1 MGFEMN
7 FPHFGRLEWN
17 QWYPS
22 KVQLDE
28 LHLLTTRLRLRDPR
42 RTEITQNALYVCMM
56 CGWDLS
62 SNYWEE
68 RCCLN
73 VLFALHK
80 LTSNRMYLVLQEFDL
95 ATLSS
100 RRNVAIAFLYPFKED
115 TRTLIHDGER
125 IENKYWEVQDDK
137 CTGATDCLC
146 RLCLENGRKI
156 VRKRVEASL
165 SRYAEL
171 KALGERGSV
180 QMRGFK
186 IP

>member
-1 MGFEMN
+1 MN
-7 FPHFGRLEWN
+7 YPDLGVLEWN
-17 QWYPS
+17 RWYPS

-28 LHLLTTRLRLRDPR
+28 LRLLTTRLRLGDPR
-42 RTEITQNALYVCMM
+42 RKEIIQNALYVCMM

-100 RRNVAIAFLYPFKED
+100 RRNVAIAFLYPLKDD
-115 TRTLIHDGER
+115 TRTLIQDGER
-125 IENKYWEVQDDK
+125 IVNKYWEVQDDT

-156 VRKRVEASL
+156 VRKRREASF
-165 SRYAEL
+165 SSYAEL
-171 KALGERGSV
+171 NALAKRGPV
-180 QMRGFK
+180 QIREFK